1 MEISMPNI
9 IQAVLVNFGTDIYI
23 GDSVHDAMEAVKKA
37 CFEASIMRDGA
48 LVAWFSPISGW
59 KFY

>member
-1 MEISMPNI
+1 MPNI
-9 IQAVLVNFGTDIYI
+9 IQAVLVNFGREIYT
-23 GDSVHDAMEAVKKA
+23 GDSIHDAMEAVKKA

-48 LVAWFSPISGW
+48 LVASFSPIGGW